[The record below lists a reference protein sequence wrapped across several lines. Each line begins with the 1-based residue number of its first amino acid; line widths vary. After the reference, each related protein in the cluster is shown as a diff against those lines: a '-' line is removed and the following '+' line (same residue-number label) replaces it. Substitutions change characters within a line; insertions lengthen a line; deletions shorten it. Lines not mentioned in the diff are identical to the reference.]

1 MFCPVTYLLF
11 SLGPFRIIA
20 MQSQYYFQFPPK
32 QISTNI
38 LSKSLKNMYCI
49 QYCSISFLCTI
60 HQISPTKTNHNLQF
74 FGLFVLCFSQTPK
87 NSANRQDFRAIP
99 PDSPELD
106 RDTTA
111 VAACHARY
119 AQLGDLAEGVD
130 QKGITVPVSRTET
143 GQYLGGDG
151 WWWMVVGGDVGVEKS

>member
-1 MFCPVTYLLF
+1 MFAHVLPIYLPSF
-11 SLGPFRIIA
+11 SLGQFKIIA

-60 HQISPTKTNHNLQF
+60 HQISPATNQPQPPV

-130 QKGITVPVSRTET
+130 QKGITFPVSRTET

-151 WWWMVVGGDVGVEKS
+151 

>member
-20 MQSQYYFQFPPK
+20 MQSQYISSFP
-32 QISTNI
+32 Q
-38 LSKSLKNMYCI
+38 SKSQQTSSQNPSRICI
-49 QYCSISFLCTI
+49 AYSIAVFLFYVLYI
-60 HQISPTKTNHNLQF
+60 KSHQPQTNHNLQF
-74 FGLFVLCFSQTPK
+74 FVCCPLLLQK
-87 NSANRQDFRAIP
+87 RIRQDFRAIP

-119 AQLGDLAEGVD
+119 AQPGSLAEGVD

-143 GQYLGGDG
+143 GQYLGVHGDG
-151 WWWMVVGGDVGVEKS
+151 GW